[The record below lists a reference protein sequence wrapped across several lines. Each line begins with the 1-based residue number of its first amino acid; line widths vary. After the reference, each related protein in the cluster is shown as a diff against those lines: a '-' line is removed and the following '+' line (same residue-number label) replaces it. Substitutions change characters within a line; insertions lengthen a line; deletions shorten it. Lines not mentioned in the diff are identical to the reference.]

1 MTFSLGFFGVKKK
14 NQKNAS
20 IAKVRCPINQSGP
33 QRWKRWQEGGAAA
46 HLGPP
51 HEPQLEDVH
60 VAAALQ
66 RLVPRVVGQVV
77 VFVLLE
83 EVAGV
88 HLVAVLHQALRGG
101 DQFTAVPVKA

>member
-1 MTFSLGFFGVKKK
+1 MTFNFCFLMEKKK
-14 NQKNAS
+14 AVKWAL
-20 IAKVRCPINQSGP
+20 K
-33 QRWKRWQEGGAAA
+33 A

-88 HLVAVLHQALRGG
+88 HLVAVLHQALQGEGG
-101 DQFTAVPVKA
+101 WRSSQQLHG